1 MLSISQSR
9 IFSVDP
15 VIRTRHEPQ
24 RQDEPISHTST
35 IKRRGRALSN
45 AETEGGRKRRKTKG
59 KRRARQPSDDEEVL
73 AISSGESDHS
83 VIEVEPSNQPTK
95 TIRRSPRKHTRLVAG
110 GYRHPQG
117 SDESDDVEDLQ
128 DGQSEP
134 QDIGPRGDEP
144 IINVKDESIDVETL
158 GSTED
163 SDADSQSRQ
172 RAEFDAIGLQ
182 SEETE
187 IKHKPVMK
195 IGYSNFVICGRCLCV
210 VVEPWPSLP
219 RAATPSVARL
229 RSPSLR
235 APSTAPFITVNDA
248 SQRASTPLFLP
259 EPDGDVAPF
268 NHDDGGMIAF
278 SQVLSSRGDYR
289 AGVADDEDD
298 GMDGAAFLGDADE
311 AREA

>member
-15 VIRTRHEPQ
+15 AIRTRHEPQ
-24 RQDEPISHTST
+24 RQDEPISHISTS
-35 IKRRGRALSN
+35 KRRGRALSN
-45 AETEGGRKRRKTKG
+45 AETEGGRKKRKTKG
-59 KRRARQPSDDEEVL
+59 KRRARQASDDEEVL

-83 VIEVEPSNQPTK
+83 IIEVEPSNQPTN
-95 TIRRSPRKHTRLVAG
+95 TIRRSPRKHKRLVAG
-110 GYRHPQG
+110 GYRHLQG

-128 DGQSEP
+128 DDSEP
-134 QDIGPRGDEP
+134 GDETV
-144 IINVKDESIDVETL
+144 INVKDEPIDVDML

-163 SDADSQSRQ
+163 SDADADSQSRQ
-172 RAEFDAIGLQ
+172 RAEFDAMDLQ

-219 RAATPSVARL
+219 RSTTPSVARL

-235 APSTAPFITVNDA
+235 APSAVLSITVNDA

-268 NHDDGGMIAF
+268 DHDDGGMLAF

-289 AGVADDEDD
+289 AGVAEDEDD